1 MMPFLLIGLIVLAIP
16 FVAPLVSLYRISRL
30 RGRIDELER
39 EVETQ
44 RDMIGQLNARVY
56 SLTRESGTPAT
67 APAPAAAP
75 AVMSPPPA
83 AKPAIVVPAPP
94 PVPTLKPPQPPPSS
108 PPTEHPRTEPR
119 VERLS
124 TPLGTGPAPAVT
136 VSPRRPADPP
146 PPPPMPPPSDT
157 GSSGFDWESLVGV
170 KLFSGI
176 AGIALLLAAVFF
188 LRYSVEH
195 GWLQPPVRVG
205 IGIIVAIALLAA
217 CELSAARNYPLTA
230 NAMDASA
237 IAILFA
243 TFFAAHA
250 LWNLIPGVVAFAL
263 LALVTAVAV
272 ALSIRRESLF
282 IAVLGL
288 LGGFAT
294 PALLSTGE
302 NQPVPLFAYLLL
314 LNIGLAW
321 VAFRQ
326 KWPALGWMT
335 VILTAVYQ
343 WGWVFRFLTAGQLS
357 LAMGVFLL
365 FPLVSVS
372 GLLVSRRTGDDSFER
387 SALTAAVL
395 PLLFAVYV
403 AAVPGYGGH
412 PWLLLSFLLIL
423 DVGLTTIAI
432 ARRQDLLFAA
442 AGAATLAVMA
452 TLLWTSYGEPA
463 RYAVIVFTAA
473 FVLLFAFAPAIAD
486 RFDRGF
492 DDPGG
497 HAVYTAPLLLFVF
510 TVILRIDPVFAAPWL
525 PFVVLLALV
534 IAIAWRAVT
543 TDAGGL
549 YYTAAFFAIAA
560 QASWSATWLDGTHLR
575 TAVEIYA
582 LFGLVALGVPLLA
595 RRSGHALSPESG
607 GGIVLIASLPL
618 LLFLAAGPVAPEA
631 VWALALLLAILNA
644 GLFIE
649 GAATALPLVSLIGST
664 LSWIVL
670 AAWWWRAAGSVGV
683 LASLTVLTGMTLLTL
698 GGYAWARRQATGRWT
713 SAGTAAGFSNGLYL
727 GLVGHA
733 FLLLMAFN
741 RDWSIPPWPLF
752 GTLTVL
758 TLASSVVSLATGI
771 AMLHR
776 AAAVAA
782 GLVVVAWISGAG
794 ADWGLVAVMA
804 SMTVSAFAVA
814 WLMAAAR
821 RHQLAHAA
829 GTAAT
834 VLFVGECALIGAANW
849 THPPFIALLI
859 AHVATLS
866 AILALTWRHRWTYVA
881 TGAAAASWVAARH
894 WELVR
899 LGDRPWH
906 QLLAL
911 SAGMY
916 AVFVAYPMLLGRR
929 AGRDRD
935 PYLAAVVA
943 SAMCFFGARAALE
956 AGGYGWGI
964 GAVPIALSAVLAIL
978 LRELLRIEAAGER
991 DLGRLALI
999 AGASLAFVTVAI
1011 PLQLHHQWITIGWAL
1026 EGAALAWVYRRV
1038 PHRGLLYSGVALM
1051 TAVFVRLAL
1060 NPAVLYYEPR
1070 GAMRIFNWYLYAYAI
1085 CAAAC
1090 FAAAWWYGPT
1100 NDRIVGS
1107 LRAARPLAAAGGI
1120 LLFLLLNIEIADY
1133 YATGPAIAFRFGA
1146 GVSQDLTYTIGWL
1159 VFGMILLGIGIWM
1172 KNHAARVAAVML
1184 IAVTTFKCFLYDLS
1198 SLAGLYR
1205 VASFVGLAISLA
1217 LVSLVL
1223 QKYVLARQKGTA

>member
-1 MMPFLLIGLIVLAIP
+1 MGLLLIGLLVLAIP
-16 FVAPLVSLYRISRL
+16 FVGPFISWYKISRL
-30 RGRIDELER
+30 RGRIEELER
-39 EVETQ
+39 EVLAQ
-44 RDMIGQLNARVY
+44 RDTIAKLNARVY
-56 SLTRESGTPAT
+56 SLPHEPLAT
-67 APAPAAAP
+67 PAPAQPAEPAAARPP
-75 AVMSPPPA
+75 APTPEVPVPPTPRPTTTPVRAPSPPPA
-83 AKPAIVVPAPP
+83 PAPVIVDRPSIPAATVPAP
-94 PVPTLKPPQPPPSS
+94 VAA
-108 PPTEHPRTEPR
+108 RT
-119 VERLS
+119 
-124 TPLGTGPAPAVT
+124 
-136 VSPRRPADPP
+136 PP
-146 PPPPMPPPSDT
+146 PPPIPPRTQP
-157 GSSGFDWESLVGV
+157 GSSGFDWESLIGV
-170 KLFSGI
+170 KLFSAI

-205 IGIIVAIALLAA
+205 IGIIVAIALLAV
-217 CELSAARNYPLTA
+217 CELRVARNYPTTA

-237 IAILFA
+237 VAILFA

-250 LWNLIPGVVAFAL
+250 LWDLIPGSVAFVL

-302 NQPVPLFAYLLL
+302 NQPVPLFTYLLL

-326 KWPALGWMT
+326 KWAALTWLT

-343 WGWVFRFLTAGQLS
+343 WGWVVRFLTAGQLS
-357 LAMGVFLL
+357 LAMGIFLL

-372 GLLVSRRTGDDSFER
+372 ALLISRRTRDDSFER

-395 PLLFAVYV
+395 PLLFAIYV
-403 AAVPGYGGH
+403 AAVPGYAGH

-423 DVGLTTIAI
+423 DAGLSTIAI
-432 ARRQDLLFAA
+432 VRCQSLLYGA

-463 RYAVIVFTAA
+463 RYAVIVFSAGFVALFCLAPIVAERFGRA
-473 FVLLFAFAPAIAD
+473 FEP
-486 RFDRGF
+486 
-492 DDPGG
+492 PGSY
-497 HAVYTAPLLLFVF
+497 AEYTAPLLLFVF
-510 TVILRIDPVFAAPWL
+510 SVVVRIDPVFASPWL
-525 PFVVLLALV
+525 PLGVLLALV
-534 IAIAWRAVT
+534 IGIAWRAAST
-543 TDAGGL
+543 EKGGL

-560 QASWSATWLDGTHLR
+560 QASWSATWLDPAHLR
-575 TAVEIYA
+575 TALVIYA
-582 LFGLVALGVPLLA
+582 LFGLVALGVPQAA
-595 RRSGHALSPESG
+595 RRSGHALAPASG
-607 GGIVLIASLPL
+607 GGIVLIASLGL
-618 LLFLAAGPVAPEA
+618 LLFLTEGTVAPEA
-631 VWALALLLAILNA
+631 IWALSFLLAILNA

-649 GAATALPLVSLIGST
+649 GAASELPRISLIGSV

-670 AAWWWRAAGSVGV
+670 GAWWWDAAGSVGV
-683 LASLTVLTGMTLLTL
+683 LPSLTVLTGMTLLTL
-698 GGYAWARRQATGRWT
+698 GGYAWARHRATDHG
-713 SAGTAAGFSNGLYL
+713 SQTAAGFRSGLYL

-733 FLLLMAFN
+733 FLLLLALN
-741 RDWSIPPWPLF
+741 REWSIPPWPLF
-752 GTLTVL
+752 GALTVV
-758 TLASSVVSLATGI
+758 TLAASVVALATSV

-782 GLVVVAWISGAG
+782 GVVVTAWIASAG
-794 ADWGLVAVMA
+794 GEWGFVAVVA
-804 SMTVSAFAVA
+804 SMTVSGFAIA
-814 WLMAAAR
+814 WLVPASRVGQLEEAA
-821 RHQLAHAA
+821 QTA
-829 GTAAT
+829 GI
-834 VLFVGECALIGAANW
+834 VLFVAEGAAIGVATW
-849 THPPFIALLI
+849 TQPPFIALLI

-866 AILALTWRHRWTYVA
+866 AILALSWRFRWSYI
-881 TGAAAASWVAARH
+881 GSWAAAAAFLVAQN

-899 LGDRPWH
+899 LPNRPWY
-906 QLLAL
+906 QLLSL
-911 SAGMY
+911 SVGMY
-916 AVFVAYPMLLGRR
+916 SVFAAYPMLLGRR

-964 GAVPIALSAVLAIL
+964 GVVPIALSAVLAVL
-978 LRELLRIEAAGER
+978 LRELLRIEGAGQR
-991 DLGRLALI
+991 DVGRLAMI
-999 AGASLAFVTVAI
+999 AGAALAFVTVAI

-1026 EGAALAWVYRRV
+1026 EGAALAWLYRRI
-1038 PHRGLLYSGVALM
+1038 PHRGLLYSGLALM

-1060 NPAVLYYEPR
+1060 NPEILYYEPR
-1070 GAMRIFNWYLYAYAI
+1070 GNLRIFNWYLYAYAI

-1090 FAAAWWYGPT
+1090 FAAAWWYSST
-1100 NDRIVGS
+1100 DDRIVGS
-1107 LRAARPLAAAGGI
+1107 LRARRLLPAAGGI

-1133 YATGPAIAFRFGA
+1133 YATGPSIAFRFGA

-1159 VFGMILLGIGIWM
+1159 VFGMILLGVGVWM
-1172 KNHAARVAAVML
+1172 RSHAARIAAVML
-1184 IAVTTFKCFLYDLS
+1184 IAVTTFKAFLYDLS
-1198 SLAGLYR
+1198 SLEGLYR

-1223 QKYVLARQKGTA
+1223 QKYVLTRQQGAA